1 MPSYVGFIT
10 LGCAKNEVDTS
21 DMQKCLLEAGYKLTD
36 DLEKTDVIVVNSCSF
51 IQPAIEESLDT
62 IFDILRLKNVEHG
75 STKLIVA
82 GCMPARFGEDLSQE
96 LTEPDAFLPCAEEYK
111 IVSLVDRLLGKKSDA
126 GSVSVTLKQG
136 PSAYLKISDGC
147 SRRCSYCTI
156 PIIRGPYHSFSFDE
170 VVKQASELVNGGA
183 KELVLI
189 AQDSG
194 LWGRDLE
201 SPLSLAYLLDYLA
214 QMFPE
219 TWLRVLYLQ
228 PSGLTDELLNVMKN
242 HDNICNYFDIPLQ
255 HCDSKILHSMNR
267 KGSKQEYLDMVD
279 KIRSTLPDVT
289 LRTTLIVGYPG
300 ETEEQFEDLC
310 DFISEAEFDYTGV
323 FAFSPEDGTV
333 AATLPNQIDDD
344 TKNDRLQT
352 IRDLADSI
360 SSKKIA
366 ERQNIN
372 QPVLV
377 IGKEEDGQLY
387 GRTKQQAPDVD
398 GVTYVDSGTIGT
410 INTYVITDTLL
421 YEMEA
426 ERV

>member
-96 LTEPDAFLPCAEEYK
+96 LTEPDAFLPCAEEYR